1 MLEAQN
7 KNRPDKQKVKIND
20 FIKISAENATL
31 ELLKQGMIRSIVAQM
46 PDRSNDPFV
55 KLYASTVGL
64 GEKSGSDWYKI
75 ADENINAAINYG
87 IVLALATLCL
97 IL

>member
-1 MLEAQN
+1 
-7 KNRPDKQKVKIND
+7 
-20 FIKISAENATL
+20 
-31 ELLKQGMIRSIVAQM
+31 MILSIVKKM

-75 ADENINAAINYG
+75 ADENIDTAIDVG
-87 IVLALATLCL
+87 VTLALASVSMGVGALAARGAMAATAWSLRASR
-97 IL
+97 